1 MAHIPRTRR
10 RTMRRT
16 MTEDHDADYHYRL
29 LSGKVAR
36 EKKAKK
42 LLNQHLIQK
51 TTGQQGQGGGTN
63 TTTSTTTELTEKNS
77 DPERMLLPP
86 HRRPPILPKK
96 KTHSQLYRLLSGRSR
111 RQSFVIFNRLLA
123 ILIVVNVICFVL
135 ESIPEVGSE
144 KSVFSSYFY
153 GLEAISSSI
162 FLLEHGEFFNHF
174 ILKYK
179 IPTYYYPFSL
189 FSRLLSLHSLRLLL
203 FSCKQWHECS
213 LHMNR
218 NHLERNT
225 QRNPVQHVV
234 NIPSRNVRSSISSL
248 ARLSLSNYVSL
259 AAIYQ
264 RSLGYVC
271 SDSSVFSKVKRACG
285 HSAVCTVW
293 SGTTARSLAW
303 RSSSVRS

>member
-1 MAHIPRTRR
+1 MAQHIPRTRR

-51 TTGQQGQGGGTN
+51 TTGRQGTN

-179 IPTYYYPFSL
+179 IPTNYYPSSPSSHAYSHSIL
-189 FSRLLSLHSLRLLL
+189 FV
-203 FSCKQWHECS
+203 FFYF
-213 LHMNR
+213 
-218 NHLERNT
+218 
-225 QRNPVQHVV
+225 
-234 NIPSRNVRSSISSL
+234 L
-248 ARLSLSNYVSL
+248 A
-259 AAIYQ
+259 
-264 RSLGYVC
+264 
-271 SDSSVFSKVKRACG
+271 
-285 HSAVCTVW
+285 H
-293 SGTTARSLAW
+293 SGT
-303 RSSSVRS
+303 SVHFT